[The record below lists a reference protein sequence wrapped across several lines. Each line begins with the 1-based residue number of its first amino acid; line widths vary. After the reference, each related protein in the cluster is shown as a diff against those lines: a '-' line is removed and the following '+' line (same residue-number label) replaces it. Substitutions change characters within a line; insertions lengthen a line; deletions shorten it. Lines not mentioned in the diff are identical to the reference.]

1 MKRIISLLLFVFACG
16 ASREGANDAAARYS
30 ISPRIEAD
38 DVERL
43 KDQANPYE
51 QALRRRA
58 AQITASLPLEKKI
71 GQIIHVGLYGKTAS
85 SSIEDVIKRY
95 HPGGVI
101 LFAANIGRSAE
112 VKKLNADLQKMS
124 LAHTGI
130 PLLISIDQEG
140 GRVIRVS
147 EGVTDFPGMMA
158 LGQSGDPRL
167 AYVTGFVTARELR
180 ALGFNFLFAPVLDV
194 NNNPDNPV
202 INTRS
207 PGSDPALVSEIGT
220 AYMLGAMDAR
230 SLPTIKHFPGHGDTN
245 TDSHYALP
253 VIRRTEAQLNEV
265 ELPPFKKAIDAGAPA
280 VMVAHILFEQL
291 DGKNPSTLSP
301 AIVDGLLRKKLG
313 FKGIV
318 ITDAMEM
325 KAVADRYPMGEA
337 AVKAVKAGVD
347 ITLLTAQSDHIRQ
360 IHERL
365 MQAVANKEIDEAAIN
380 AAVERQIFEKLKN
393 GTGDA
398 IWTGEGLLQ
407 KADEAETT
415 LLREYE
421 ELLEKRAV
429 ALETAVQA
437 EFGEHPDRAILF
449 KAVRSLRKDFPGAGS
464 PSKLFVFYRSRAV
477 KEEALAVGVPP
488 SQVLPLFNVRQL
500 WIRADQ
506 AAYRGNWI
514 VELTEGDIAA
524 WNSLTYRAGKRT
536 VVGLL
541 PGSPFLPFRITDHA
555 FVLCTFAP
563 QREGL
568 RAMMRRSLGAVPAT
582 TVKLKEQKG

>member
-1 MKRIISLLLFVFACG
+1 MKRIISLLLLFFACG
-16 ASREGANDAAARYS
+16 ASGEGENDVARYS
-30 ISPRIEAD
+30 ISPQMEAGD
-38 DVERL
+38 IERL
-43 KDQANPYE
+43 KDQAGSYE
-51 QALRRRA
+51 RALRKRA
-58 AQITASLPLEKKI
+58 AQITASLPLEKKV

-85 SSIEDVIKRY
+85 SSFEDVIKRY

-101 LFAANIGRSAE
+101 LFGANIGRSAE

-124 LAHTGI
+124 LTHTGI

-140 GRVIRVS
+140 GRVIRVR

-158 LGQSGDPRL
+158 LGQSGDLRL

-180 ALGFNFLFAPVLDV
+180 YLGFNFLFAPVLDV
-194 NNNPDNPV
+194 NSNPDNPV

-207 PGSDPALVSEIGT
+207 PGSDPALVSDIGT
-220 AYMLGAMDAR
+220 AYMLGVIDAR
-230 SLPTIKHFPGHGDTN
+230 SVPTIKHFPGHGDTN

-253 VIRRTEAQLNEV
+253 VVRRTEAQLNEV

-291 DGKNPSTLSP
+291 DSENPSTLSP

-337 AVKAVKAGVD
+337 ALKAVKAGVD

-365 MQAVANKEIDEAAIN
+365 MQAVESKEIDEAAIN
-380 AAVERQIFEKLKN
+380 AAVERQMFEKLKN

-398 IWTGEGLLQ
+398 IWTGEDLLEE
-407 KADEAETT
+407 ADDAETK

-421 ELLEKRAV
+421 ELLERRAL
-429 ALETAVQA
+429 ALETAIR
-437 EFGEHPDRAILF
+437 EELGEHPDRAILF

-464 PSKLFVFYRSRAV
+464 PSKLFVFYRSRVV

-488 SQVLPLFNVRQL
+488 SQVLPLFDVRQL

-514 VELTEGDIAA
+514 VELTEGDSAA
-524 WNSLTYRAGKRT
+524 WNALTYRAGKRT

-555 FVLCTFAP
+555 FVLCSFAP

-582 TVKLKEQKG
+582 TVKLKEEKR

>member
-43 KDQANPYE
+43 KDQAGPYE
-51 QALRRRA
+51 QTLRKRA
-58 AQITASLPLEKKI
+58 AQITASLPLEKKV

-207 PGSDPALVSEIGT
+207 PGSDPALVSDIGT

-365 MQAVANKEIDEAAIN
+365 MQAVANKEIDETAID

-407 KADEAETT
+407 KADEAETI

-429 ALETAVQA
+429 ALEAAVQA

-524 WNSLTYRAGKRT
+524 WNALTYRAGKRT